1 MSFDITGI
9 LESVMAEHQ
18 MLLEAL
24 EDIRDGHPAPKLR
37 AQDCLEE
44 LGGRKESA
52 EEVPK
57 EVKKEGFDPQV
68 GRCSPEDSKES

>member
-9 LESVMAEHQ
+9 LESIMAERQ
-18 MLLEAL
+18 MLVEAL

-44 LGGRKESA
+44 LDGRKESV
-52 EEVPK
+52 EELPK
-57 EVKKEGFDPQV
+57 EVQEEGSGPQT
-68 GRCSPEDSKES
+68 GRRSPKDSKKS